1 MATTTNTLLKGAKWY
16 FLLGIL
22 QKVLTFFLNQYL
34 IASVGPSIFGQV
46 AIQLELLL
54 ASLLFLSREGIRMS
68 IIRETIT
75 TEADRRFLVD
85 ISWIPSCTIAIA
97 IVTLIS
103 LRSFFFSS
111 YDLSTI
117 LLYCFGAFV
126 ESLSEPF
133 YNTFQNSLE
142 LTAKIR
148 AESLGVLM
156 KLFVTAL
163 TVSVLRWGVSGFGY
177 AQISYGVTYL
187 ITMICFIPHSTII
200 LESGKTAFCFFTY
213 YKQSLN
219 WFLCSRTGEAISI
232 KHFYPNLSRLFACI
246 HSRDKLSLTSQ
257 RILSTSFSAFQSS
270 VFKHIVTEADKITLV
285 LLSSSSDQ
293 GLYAIASNYGSII
306 ARIVFLPM
314 EDMARIAF
322 AKSTAPIGLAMTA
335 SKDDDS
341 RAELGVL
348 LKLLLHLLIKLLALL
363 SAIGIL
369 FPTFGM
375 PYVDVFV
382 RFALGQKW
390 QSVETVY
397 ALQTY
402 CIYIFFLAVNGMS
415 EAFVQSVT
423 PYSSF
428 LRLNIGLLLSSA
440 VDNTTYIHSYTLL
453 LKLLC

>member
-1 MATTTNTLLKGAKWY
+1 M
-16 FLLGIL
+16 
-22 QKVLTFFLNQYL
+22 
-34 IASVGPSIFGQV
+34 
-46 AIQLELLL
+46 
-54 ASLLFLSREGIRMS
+54 
-68 IIRETIT
+68 
-75 TEADRRFLVD
+75 
-85 ISWIPSCTIAIA
+85 
-97 IVTLIS
+97 
-103 LRSFFFSS
+103 
-111 YDLSTI
+111 
-117 LLYCFGAFV
+117 
-126 ESLSEPF
+126 
-133 YNTFQNSLE
+133 
-142 LTAKIR
+142 
-148 AESLGVLM
+148 
-156 KLFVTAL
+156 
-163 TVSVLRWGVSGFGY
+163 
-177 AQISYGVTYL
+177 
-187 ITMICFIPHSTII
+187 
-200 LESGKTAFCFFTY
+200 
-213 YKQSLN
+213 
-219 WFLCSRTGEAISI
+219 
-232 KHFYPNLSRLFACI
+232 
-246 HSRDKLSLTSQ
+246 
-257 RILSTSFSAFQSS
+257 LSTSFSAFQSS

-322 AKSTAPIGLAMTA
+322 AKSTAPIGLAMKA
-335 SKDDDS
+335 SKDEDS

-348 LKLLLHLLIKLLALL
+348 LKLLLHSLIKLLALL